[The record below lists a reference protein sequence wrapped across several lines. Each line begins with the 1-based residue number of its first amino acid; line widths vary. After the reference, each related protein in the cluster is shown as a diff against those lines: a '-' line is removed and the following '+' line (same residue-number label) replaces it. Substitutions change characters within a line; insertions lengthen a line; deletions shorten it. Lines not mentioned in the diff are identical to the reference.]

1 MDLLRIDLEFLLQ
14 FLFRETRFN
23 NTLETNQVKIRA
35 LLILT
40 PVKFHCGND
49 VEILTPIDSL
59 ANFPSLLPST
69 SIWGFFCL
77 PHATAT
83 SKFHPIEKIAKG
95 LFKRHIDEIYAIKS
109 KKVLDIQFKLFICK
123 FY

>member
-1 MDLLRIDLEFLLQ
+1 M
-14 FLFRETRFN
+14 
-23 NTLETNQVKIRA
+23 KIRA

-77 PHATAT
+77 PLATTT
-83 SKFHPIEKIAKG
+83 SKFHPIEMIAKG
-95 LFKRHIDEIYAIKS
+95 LFKRPIDEIYAMKS
-109 KKVLDIQFKLFICK
+109 QEDFKDSNRSELHQIQLVICK
-123 FY
+123 CSEKLSLYSIILDKCNLNS